1 MLTINNPRGL
11 SHQLLLLILL
21 LLGTLCWVA
30 RAQAAALDVGHQ
42 AQAQTEY
49 VSLAAHFAVL
59 EDRSQQLSLTDV
71 LRPEVAARFQ
81 QDPLRKTDLNFG
93 QTQSA
98 IWLRLQL
105 KNSSDQ
111 PTEHLLQLAYV
122 SYLDLQ
128 LFTPTGAQ
136 GYTAVKTGRT
146 SPFAERPYPSRFF
159 VFPVSVAAHSEQT
172 LYLRIQSVAVTLPA
186 KLWQAGAFHRH
197 ERTDYAIQ
205 AAYFGSALAVF
216 LFNLFLFAMLRERM
230 YLWYLTAQCCVVLTI
245 AEQSGL
251 AKEYLWPNAPGW
263 SLVAINIGYVW
274 SVAALM
280 AFMRRMLDTPKNMP
294 RVDYSLRLLSAILVC
309 SVLGLTVD
317 TGYFAPI
324 AAWLAL
330 VGLCAMLVTGVY
342 GVALRLRS
350 AYFFVTAFSVL
361 LVGGAAYAMRN
372 LSLLAGNPFIAQA
385 LQIGSALEMIILAL
399 ALADRF
405 LQIRLENIRV
415 HKDALTAQ
423 TQLVEVLKSSE
434 RQLEQRVTE
443 RTGELS
449 TALQKLQTAQTHLV
463 NSERRATEGEHKAL
477 EALAAQQQ
485 FIAMVSHE
493 IRSPLAVIDNSA
505 QMLAKKVE
513 VHGDSKLATL
523 VERIRRGTVRL
534 TQFLDTCMTQDRLR
548 DVGLLLKPTALDA
561 AALAHS
567 VRENA
572 QQLTE
577 QHRIVADVQPEMPPL
592 QADEALLR
600 ILLANLLGNAIKY
613 SPPASQI
620 SLRVAHNGDRH
631 LFEVIDQGCGIP
643 ADEMPH
649 VFQKYRRG
657 RLAAGKPGAGLG
669 LALCLQIIELHGG
682 SIRVNSAQDSSAPDR
697 GTQVI
702 VEFPAEF
709 SANANANN

>member
-1 MLTINNPRGL
+1 MLTINNVRGL
-11 SHQLLLLILL
+11 PRQLLLLM
-21 LLGTLCWVA
+21 LLGAMCSIV
-30 RAQAAALDVGHQ
+30 RAQAAPLDVGYQGQEQ
-42 AQAQTEY
+42 ADF
-49 VSLAAHFAVL
+49 VSLASHFAVL
-59 EDRSQQLSLTDV
+59 EDSSQRLSLNDV

-81 QDPLRKTDLNFG
+81 QDPHRKTDLNFG

-111 PTEHLLQLAYV
+111 PTERLLQLAYV

-128 LFTPTGAQ
+128 FFTLTGAQ

-146 SPFAERPYPSRFF
+146 SPFAERPYPNRFF

-172 LYLRIQSVAVTLPA
+172 VYLRIKSVAVTLPA

-197 ERTDYAIQ
+197 ERTDYTIQ
-205 AAYFGSALAVF
+205 AAYFGSALAMF

-263 SLVAINIGYVW
+263 SLVAINMGYVF

-280 AFMRRMLDTPKNMP
+280 AFMRRMLDTSRTML
-294 RVDYSLRLLSAILVC
+294 RLDYGLRLLSVILLC
-309 SVLGLTVD
+309 SVLGLAVD
-317 TGYFAPI
+317 TEHFAPMVT
-324 AAWLAL
+324 WLAL
-330 VGLCAMLVTGVY
+330 MGLCAMLVTGVY
-342 GVALRLRS
+342 GVWLRLRS
-350 AYFFVTAFSVL
+350 AYFFVAAFSVL

-415 HKDALTAQ
+415 HKDALAAQ
-423 TQLVEVLKSSE
+423 NQLVEVLKSSE

-449 TALQKLQTAQTHLV
+449 SALQKLQTAQAHLLD
-463 NSERRATEGEHKAL
+463 SERRATEGEHKAL
-477 EALAAQQQ
+477 DALAAQQQ

-505 QMLAKKVE
+505 QMLAKKAE

-523 VERIRRGTVRL
+523 VERILRGTVRL

-577 QHRIVADVQPEMPPL
+577 HHRIFADVQPELPPL

-613 SPPASQI
+613 SPHGSQI
-620 SLRVAHNGDRH
+620 SLRVTHSCDRH
-631 LFEVIDQGCGIP
+631 IFEVIDQGCGIP

-649 VFQKYRRG
+649 IFKKYRRG

-669 LALCLQIIELHGG
+669 LALGLQIVELHGG
-682 SIRVNSAQDSSAPDR
+682 SIRVNSTQDR
-697 GTQVI
+697 GTQVV
-702 VEFPAEF
+702 VEFPAES
-709 SANANANN
+709 SADANTSQLNDLKPA